1 MEPSG
6 PPDHK
11 SPSLIGHDINW
22 DYGLLN
28 GPNGTRIPRNESKAP
43 KSVTELTPGAL
54 QYVGCRVVNGY
65 PMPHITL
72 NGGELDLL
80 GASTLMWKPTTSAG
94 PAGYEVPQFDQRI
107 EYFFNVTW
115 KYDRRI
121 ATCQADNTVESMDT
135 VASTTLSVKG
145 NTPLTVF
152 SYRRSSINKS

>member
-1 MEPSG
+1 MEP
-6 PPDHK
+6 PV
-11 SPSLIGHDINW
+11 
-22 DYGLLN
+22 
-28 GPNGTRIPRNESKAP
+28 NGTGIPKNDL
-43 KSVTELTPGAL
+43 VTELTAGEL
-54 QYVGCRVVNGY
+54 QYFGCRVVNGY

-72 NGGELDLL
+72 YIGKLDLL
-80 GASTLMWKPTTSAG
+80 GAAKLVRKPTTSVGLAG
-94 PAGYEVPQFDQRI
+94 FEVPQFDQRI

-152 SYRRSSINKS
+152 SYRRSSINTVIYAEQKTGLHTMH